1 MATKLHPRI
10 LTLHGETH
18 DLAEWSE
25 ITGIPYGTPYGTLYS
40 RVRKGETPEEVLSRR
55 DERSKNV

>member
-25 ITGIPYGTPYGTLYS
+25 ITGIPYGTLYS
-40 RVRKGETPEEVLSRR
+40 RVRKGETPEEVLNRG

>member
-10 LTLHGETH
+10 LEYHGETH

-25 ITGIPYGTPYGTLYS
+25 ITGIPYGTLYS
-40 RVRKGETPEEVLSRR
+40 RVRKGETPEEVLSIR